1 MSRFCLP
8 KWKVGGKEQT
18 SCTKDK
24 LRTSDMTKPCSLLS
38 KELEFIKQL
47 DKSRGKTS
55 SQSKYNLMNLDEMAN
70 NNDSPVE
77 VTIKVLKAN
86 LMKQS
91 KSKMDFRLKGKRRRA
106 SFFTV
111 EELPMLT

>member
-1 MSRFCLP
+1 M
-8 KWKVGGKEQT
+8 T

-24 LRTSDMTKPCSLLS
+24 LRTSDMTRPCFLLA

-47 DKSRGKTS
+47 DKSKRKTS

-77 VTIKVLKAN
+77 ITIRVLKAN
-86 LMKQS
+86 L
-91 KSKMDFRLKGKRRRA
+91 F
-106 SFFTV
+106 
-111 EELPMLT
+111 

>member
-1 MSRFCLP
+1 
-8 KWKVGGKEQT
+8 
-18 SCTKDK
+18 
-24 LRTSDMTKPCSLLS
+24 
-38 KELEFIKQL
+38 
-47 DKSRGKTS
+47 
-55 SQSKYNLMNLDEMAN
+55 MNLDEMAN

>member
-1 MSRFCLP
+1 
-8 KWKVGGKEQT
+8 
-18 SCTKDK
+18 
-24 LRTSDMTKPCSLLS
+24 MTKPCSLLS

-47 DKSRGKTS
+47 DKSKRKTS

-86 LMKQS
+86 LYVTNQVKNG
-91 KSKMDFRLKGKRRRA
+91 L
-106 SFFTV
+106 
-111 EELPMLT
+111 